1 MTPTRALSSVD
12 RGRVFLK
19 MGFMKLISLVLGSLL
34 HFSVL
39 AGDSKPIFSNE
50 SIDVGMVVSD
60 LEASAKF
67 YTEAIGFKEVDGFSV
82 PANWTKEVGLTDGKE
97 LKIRVFVLG
106 EGKSPAKLKLMQ
118 PQGTPKVS
126 KKAKRRLVNEQTG
139 MRYMTLFVNDM
150 DAAMAR
156 LKKAGAVADTKGG
169 MVALPEGFPQDLQLT
184 MVRDPDGNMV
194 ELVGPKAAKA
204 PAK

>member
-1 MTPTRALSSVD
+1 
-12 RGRVFLK
+12 
-19 MGFMKLISLVLGSLL
+19 MKLLALVLGGLL
-34 HFSVL
+34 HFSIL
-39 AGDSKPIFSNE
+39 AADSKPIFSNE
-50 SIDVGMVVSD
+50 SIDIGMVVSD

-67 YTEAIGFKEVDGFSV
+67 YTEAIGFKEVEGFSV

-118 PQGTPKVS
+118 PQGTPKVP

-156 LKKAGAVADTKGG
+156 LKKAGAVPDTKGG
-169 MVALPEGFPQDLQLT
+169 MVGLPEGFPQDLHLT

-194 ELVGPKAAKA
+194 ELVGPRGNKASAK
-204 PAK
+204 